1 MAGFKDAAEFKAVF
15 EQLFQLMND
24 HPEVGRRLRDA
35 QAPHKFEITDFGLE
49 FHVVAA
55 PAAAEASGRFLAW
68 HWGPAAEPP
77 MITLTMASDVAN
89 RYFQGKENVM
99 MAVFSGRVKIAGPMT
114 KIMELAPVT
123 TPINAVYREWLASHG
138 YPHLVA

>member
-55 PAAAEASGRFLAW
+55 PDAAEASGRFLAW
-68 HWGPAAEPP
+68 HWGPASEPP
-77 MITLTMASDVAN
+77 MITLSMASDVAN

>member
-1 MAGFKDAAEFKAVF
+1 MAGFRDAAEFKRVF
-15 EQLFQLMND
+15 EQVFQLMND

-35 QAPHKFEITDFGLE
+35 QAPHKFDITDLGLE

-55 PAAAEASGRFLAW
+55 PADQEAAGRFLEW
-68 HWGPAAEPP
+68 YWGPAKEPP

-89 RYFQGKENVM
+89 RYFQGKESVM
-99 MAVFSGRVKIAGPMT
+99 MAVLSGRVKIAGPMP

-123 TPINAVYREWLASHG
+123 TPVNAVYRAWLSANG
-138 YPHLVA
+138 YDHLVA